1 MQKLANKETL
11 SINNPETMDYRGEVV
26 ACYKNRDPNNK
37 KPPFELNGKGVAQIM
52 ILPYPRIIW
61 REVDK
66 LTDTERGVGGFGST
80 DKKS

>member
-1 MQKLANKETL
+1 MQKLANKEAL
-11 SINNPETMDYRGEVV
+11 SINNPAMMDYRGEVV

-80 DKKS
+80 DNKS

>member
-1 MQKLANKETL
+1 M
-11 SINNPETMDYRGEVV
+11 MDYRGEVV